1 MILPGGRRVAEKCR
15 YNLPFRCTIH
25 TSVRSIHG
33 RGLFFHLFIG
43 CLFVGC
49 LFCDKRCAAGSW
61 FLDTPGTSEPF
72 RWAPFDPGQQQSSN
86 LCSIKATTQTL
97 LVTSHFCFS
106 WAMWTFPLL
115 RKSNSLNIIL
125 MSPGIWREVV
135 KAPTWG
141 HLAARNKIRALHA
154 EYTLESW

>member
-1 MILPGGRRVAEKCR
+1 MPF
-15 YNLPFRCTIH
+15 NLPFRCMRH
-25 TSVRSIHG
+25 ASVRSIRG
-33 RGLFFHLFIG
+33 RGLFFHLFIE
-43 CLFVGC
+43 CLFIGC
-49 LFCDKRCAAGSW
+49 LFCDKRSAASCW
-61 FLDTPGTSEPF
+61 FLAISGTSDSF
-72 RWAPFDPGQQQSSN
+72 RWVPSDPGRQPSSS
-86 LCSIKATTQTL
+86 LCSIKATTQAL
-97 LVTSHFCFS
+97 LVTSRFCFS